1 MRSAAT
7 IVIRPFEPRDQD
19 AARSVILAGFLER
32 FGSIDATLNSDLR
45 DITASYDRGCFIVAE
60 CGGQLVATGAAM
72 PESAGIARISR
83 MSTLA
88 RYRRR
93 GIATAV
99 LRRLVEHARG
109 GGAMH
114 IVLDTNADWSDA
126 IACYVA
132 FGFVIA
138 SRQRGGVQL
147 ALDLSRDKPQCD
159 VGRGASG

>member
-1 MRSAAT
+1 MRPAPG
-7 IVIRPFEPRDQD
+7 IVVRPFEPRDQV
-19 AARSVILAGFLER
+19 AARSIILAGFLER
-32 FGSIDATLNSDLR
+32 FGTIDHTLNPDLH
-45 DITASYDRGCFIVAE
+45 DIAASFASGCFVVAE
-60 CGGQLVATGAAM
+60 CDGELVATGAAM

-99 LRRLVEHARG
+99 LRMLVERARSD
-109 GGAMH
+109 GAAL

-126 IACYVA
+126 IACYLA

-138 SRQRGGVQL
+138 SRERGGVQC
-147 ALDLSRDKPQCD
+147 AFDLSRD
-159 VGRGASG
+159 